1 MDKIDYG
8 EWKVPSSWEEL
19 DLATFQEIERYYD
32 DKDKEFDVREV
43 IHILCGKSIDEVNA
57 LPMEFTESILGK
69 LMFLQEKP
77 TEKEPSNTITIDGE
91 QYSVNVMEKLK
102 TGEYIS
108 VDTILKND
116 KYDYASILAVICRK
130 KDEVYDS
137 KFEAELFEERKK
149 MFEGQSVLN
158 IFPIISFFLN
168 LYMVSTMPTLL
179 SLEVQEGLSHIRES
193 IKNSRENGELSALS
207 TKRLMKRLKKLEKS
221 INSI

>member
-8 EWKVPSSWEEL
+8 EWKTPSSWEEL

-149 MFEGQSVLN
+149 MFERQSVLN

-207 TKRLMKRLKKLEKS
+207 TKRLMKKLKKLEKS